1 MKNLGIVTK
10 LNLIAQGRIGEPE
23 GKHWFS
29 GMDHAG
35 RKEVID
41 TSILMLLQAKL
52 MEGDAQAAISRA
64 GMRPSLP
71 QCAVLVRGDLRWA
84 DRLASVGKAS
94 VNERE
99 RAFSLLLS
107 LFWIADGRR
116 RSTRCANGC
125 SHWWHHIPAEDA

>member
-1 MKNLGIVTK
+1 MMSPDIATR

-23 GKHWFS
+23 GKRWFS
-29 GMDHAG
+29 GLDDAG

-41 TSILMLLQAKL
+41 ALIPMLLQAGL

-64 GMRPSLP
+64 GVRPGLP
-71 QCAVLVRGDLRWA
+71 QCVVLVRGDLRWNA
-84 DRLASVGKAS
+84 RLASIGKAT

-99 RAFSLLLS
+99 RAFALLLS
-107 LFWIADGRR
+107 LFSIADGRR

-125 SHWWHHIPAEDA
+125 GHWWHHIPVEPV